1 MKTFEETL
9 KKIKDNKTPTSH
21 DSYYCLVNMINQVLR
36 LENSITWKEE
46 AYGERCKEIDKLK
59 TEVDWLYKNN
69 EHYISQLN
77 DKKKEIEKLK
87 EIIEKKD
94 VQLKHYMPKR

>member
-1 MKTFEETL
+1 MSNT
-9 KKIKDNKTPTSH
+9 NKTITMKNIKEINIY
-21 DSYYCLVNMINQVLR
+21 DYVKNEENIDLIVNMLLHLQKS
-36 LENSITWKEE
+36 ENALKWKQE

-77 DKKKEIEKLK
+77 EKKKEIEKLK
-87 EIIEKKD
+87 EIIEKK
-94 VQLKHYMPKR
+94 